1 MERGEGAAKCRAR
14 AHSLR
19 FTAGAPGA
27 AGRNAIDGSV
37 VMNSPANPAVE
48 PHARAA
54 REFAK
59 SGRATEAE
67 AQWRKVLELAP
78 GHVEAVLALGM
89 GAISRRDPARAIEIL
104 RSTSRPDPMA
114 ELYQA
119 LAYKQLGNVDAESAA
134 VTRAL
139 DIDPYFFPALLHKG
153 MMLERLG
160 QRRNAARVF
169 RDVLKIMPP
178 QERLSEA
185 FKAGVR
191 HAEASVA
198 ENQRSL
204 EHHLDGVL
212 DVLRRRHGTRVDR
225 FERSVE
231 VLVGR
236 KKMYHPDPVM
246 FHYADLPP
254 IQFYD
259 RELFPWLGEIE
270 ERSDAIRDELLQ
282 VLAVSRPDFRPYIQY
297 PPGSPVNQWA
307 ELNYSSRWST
317 YFLWEHGQ
325 RHEEHCRQ
333 CPQTA
338 AALEAIP
345 MARLP
350 NFSPTAVFSC
360 LEPRTII
367 PPHTGETNTRLIC
380 HLPLVIPP
388 NCSFRV
394 GHVTREWRYGEAF
407 VFDDSIE
414 HEARNDSDELR
425 AVMIFEVWNPYL
437 TTAERELVAAVVNG
451 LRDYYQA
458 ERGGG

>member
-1 MERGEGAAKCRAR
+1 MERGARAAKCRAH

-19 FTAGAPGA
+19 FTDGAPGA
-27 AGRNAIDGSV
+27 ADGYVIDGSA

-59 SGRATEAE
+59 SGRPAEAE

-89 GAISRRDPARAIEIL
+89 GAISRRDAARAIEIL

-153 MMLERLG
+153 MLLERLG

-178 QERLSEA
+178 QERLNEA

-204 EHHLDGVL
+204 E
-212 DVLRRRHGTRVDR
+212 
-225 FERSVE
+225 
-231 VLVGR
+231 
-236 KKMYHPDPVM
+236 
-246 FHYADLPP
+246 
-254 IQFYD
+254 Q
-259 RELFPWLGEIE
+259 
-270 ERSDAIRDELLQ
+270 
-282 VLAVSRPDFRPYIQY
+282 
-297 PPGSPVNQWA
+297 PPGRVARGS
-307 ELNYSSRWST
+307 
-317 YFLWEHGQ
+317 
-325 RHEEHCRQ
+325 
-333 CPQTA
+333 A
-338 AALEAIP
+338 AP
-345 MARLP
+345 AR
-350 NFSPTAVFSC
+350 
-360 LEPRTII
+360 
-367 PPHTGETNTRLIC
+367 
-380 HLPLVIPP
+380 
-388 NCSFRV
+388 
-394 GHVTREWRYGEAF
+394 
-407 VFDDSIE
+407 D
-414 HEARNDSDELR
+414 ARRPLR
-425 AVMIFEVWNPYL
+425 AV
-437 TTAERELVAAVVNG
+437 
-451 LRDYYQA
+451 
-458 ERGGG
+458 RGGAGRPGRRCITPSR